1 MRVAMRA
8 VVVVALLAATAMNVA
23 FADRP
28 SLARVATRDVVDDLV
43 WLRHRDYPSSR
54 VFMFT
59 RARELLH
66 SADGGKTFTSL
77 TSELRGSSTL
87 PAAPQI
93 IHGPTDESGT
103 LPGTADVVLQDWY
116 GGRYWASKDL
126 GDTWTQPCGESGA
139 GDGGACFA
147 NPATRVPG
155 GKGRAFTPVKPHP
168 TRSGWLMSFV
178 KTCDYDYMRDE
189 PDPKCDVLRLLVSKD
204 MGATWVDLIE
214 QSKGKLASFLD
225 FDWAPDDGTAS
236 TPPIY
241 AVAHLDVKAFQTYR
255 IGSWDYNVG
264 LVHSTDLFATHRLV
278 EQCANAFEILN
289 TFAPNGGDVYTL
301 MPPDCEAYHRKPKGR
316 PSEVDSD
323 DITLRISVDA
333 GKTFNTVCFPSTLKK
348 NGFVIY
354 DFHADAGPDFIAV
367 NHIDAF
373 DERFRS
379 APAVQLYT
387 SDPSL
392 TFFSMSMRA
401 MLRSEAVTAI
411 QDFTNVLGL
420 EGIYIANQINYKA
433 FIDGPAMRTDYSSF
447 FETRITFNAGG
458 TWHRIPAPATDAEGR
473 KYSCSSA
480 EYDCSRYGLQLHGSV
495 DWSTSEDWEGRLGG
509 VYSRSIAP
517 GIIISTGSVGDAVLH
532 DDVSQINT
540 YISRDGGKSWI
551 ETKKGVYIYEFGG
564 NGGLLVIAKQFE
576 EVDEIEYSINEGQSW
591 TAIKL
596 AAKVFVHNIRVD
608 PTSAGHM
615 FIVHG
620 VSAQSS
626 AADPNRGSYFIV
638 DFDNILSQNKPCQAS
653 DYETW
658 QPEAPGSH
666 GCLMGQKF
674 KIQRKK
680 PSAECFDD
688 SAFVRQHQVVGT
700 CDCSRVFDTECDY
713 GSERVYDVPNATE
726 WPHCKTM
733 SDINTQCSA
742 LRERHTT
749 ASNLRIVS
757 GSKCSNPAAALG
769 DDGRK
774 HHRRHHPRGFA
785 GAFFRFVFILGAV
798 AAAVFGAIHVHQNYD
813 LGTLST
819 TIPNAARN
827 AVNGAYEKFQEKF
840 GRREH
845 PTPPGYFEPLGD
857 FAAEDDI

>member
-1 MRVAMRA
+1 MS
-8 VVVVALLAATAMNVA
+8 
-23 FADRP
+23 D
-28 SLARVATRDVVDDLV
+28 
-43 WLRHRDYPSSR
+43 
-54 VFMFT
+54 
-59 RARELLH
+59 
-66 SADGGKTFTSL
+66 
-77 TSELRGSSTL
+77 SE
-87 PAAPQI
+87 
-93 IHGPTDESGT
+93 
-103 LPGTADVVLQDWY
+103 
-116 GGRYWASKDL
+116 
-126 GDTWTQPCGESGA
+126 
-139 GDGGACFA
+139 
-147 NPATRVPG
+147 
-155 GKGRAFTPVKPHP
+155 
-168 TRSGWLMSFV
+168 
-178 KTCDYDYMRDE
+178 
-189 PDPKCDVLRLLVSKD
+189 
-204 MGATWVDLIE
+204 
-214 QSKGKLASFLD
+214 
-225 FDWAPDDGTAS
+225 
-236 TPPIY
+236 
-241 AVAHLDVKAFQTYR
+241 
-255 IGSWDYNVG
+255 
-264 LVHSTDLFATHRLV
+264 
-278 EQCANAFEILN
+278 
-289 TFAPNGGDVYTL
+289 
-301 MPPDCEAYHRKPKGR
+301 
-316 PSEVDSD
+316 
-323 DITLRISVDA
+323 
-333 GKTFNTVCFPSTLKK
+333 
-348 NGFVIY
+348 
-354 DFHADAGPDFIAV
+354 
-367 NHIDAF
+367 
-373 DERFRS
+373 S

-608 PTSAGHM
+608 PPRRDTCSSCTASARNLPPRIPIAGRTLSSISTTSCRKINRVKRPITRRGNPRRRE
-615 FIVHG
+615 VTD
-620 VSAQSS
+620 VSWDKSS
-626 AADPNRGSYFIV
+626 RFRGKSPAPNVSTI
-638 DFDNILSQNKPCQAS
+638 
-653 DYETW
+653 
-658 QPEAPGSH
+658 QP
-666 GCLMGQKF
+666 L
-674 KIQRKK
+674 
-680 PSAECFDD
+680 
-688 SAFVRQHQVVGT
+688 FV
-700 CDCSRVFDTECDY
+700 SIKS
-713 GSERVYDVPNATE
+713 SERATVLECSTRSAITEVNSVYGVPNATE

-774 HHRRHHPRGFA
+774 HHRRHHRA
-785 GAFFRFVFILGAV
+785 VSRARFSASSCILGAV

-857 FAAEDDI
+857 FAAEDEL